1 MRPVMPNT
9 ATPGIGILLDR
20 ARKEF
25 LDAGEKRL
33 FARLVAALLQRGLEF
48 PEQFLLFGVEA
59 HRRFDHHPAKQVP
72 GRTAAH
78 RPHAFFANAKH
89 APGLR
94 LAGDLEHHLADE
106 RRHLDRTAQVRGGE
120 ADRHLAGQVAA
131 VALENGVL
139 AYADL
144 DIEVA
149 RRTAVAAGFAFAVQ
163 ADPIT
168 GIDSGRHRHRN
179 RLLLAYAAL
188 AVALVARIADD
199 LAAALAARTRLLNG
213 EDRLL
218 HAHLALP
225 VAGVAGLRR
234 GTLGRAGSPAGFA
247 FGQGGNLDFGLDAE
261 HRPLQSELELVA
273 QIGTA
278 KRLRAPP
285 LAAGEDIAE
294 HLAED
299 IAERIAGAEAA
310 AAAAFEA
317 GVAELIVHRALLR
330 VGQHLVGLLSL
341 LELVLGLRVV
351 GVSIRMKLHGQ
362 APIGFFDIRLGRAS
376 RQIEELVVIVLRHCP
391 PESTHTKTSRRYL
404 SAPAAHSHD
413 LRRRGRR
420 FRPSCDRFPSP
431 L

>member
-25 LDAGEKRL
+25 LHAREKRL
-33 FARLVAALLQRGLEF
+33 FARLVATLLQRGLEF
-48 PEQFLLFGVEA
+48 LEQFLLFGIEA

-78 RPHAFFANAKH
+78 RPHALLANAKH
-89 APGLR
+89 APGLG
-94 LAGDLEHHLADE
+94 LAGDLDHHLAVE
-106 RRHLDRTAQVRGGE
+106 RRHLDRTAQRRRGE

-139 AYADL
+139 AHADL
-144 DIEVA
+144 HIEVA

-163 ADPIT
+163 ADSVA
-168 GIDSGRHRHRN
+168 GINSGRHRHRN

-188 AVALVARIADD
+188 SVAGVARIADD
-199 LAAALAARTRLLNG
+199 LAAALASRTRLLNG

-225 VAGVAGLRR
+225 VAGVAGLGR
-234 GTLGRAGSPAGFA
+234 GTLGRAGSLAGLA
-247 FGQGGNLDFGLDAE
+247 FGQGGNLDFGLGAE
-261 HRPLQSELELVA
+261 HRPLQIEFELIA

-278 KRLRAPP
+278 KHLRASP
-285 LAAGEDIAE
+285 LPAGENIAE
-294 HLAED
+294 HLAEN

-310 AAAAFEA
+310 AAAASEA
-317 GVAELIVHRALLR
+317 GVAELIVYRALLR
-330 VGQHLVGLLSL
+330 VGQHLVGLLGL

-362 APIGFFDIRLGRAS
+362 AAIGSLYFRLGRTS

-391 PESTHTKTSRRYL
+391 PKSTPTKTNRRYL

-413 LRRRGRR
+413 LCRRSRR
-420 FRPSCDRFPSP
+420 FKPSCDRFP
-431 L
+431 